1 MGCKKLPWAE
11 LFVGLDDNLHIIKCK
26 ICSEVEGKDKLIVF
40 KWDSICKHGCKL
52 RKPI

>member
-11 LFVGLDDNLHIIKCK
+11 LFVRLDDNLHIIKCK
-26 ICSEVEGKDKLIVF
+26 ICIEVEGKHKLIVF
-40 KWDSICKHGCKL
+40 KWDSSCKHGYIL